1 MADHS
6 TTHAAAGT
14 QSGSL
19 EPLKLLYEE
28 AGQPGFGLPA
38 TLATAYGG
46 DLGFATPCV
55 YANFVTSL
63 DGVVA
68 LGPEYP
74 SSGSA
79 ISGREPADRFV
90 MGLLRACADAV
101 LIGAGTLRATARH
114 QWTPDHVCPHAAPHF
129 VELRRR
135 LKRATQPQLVVVTA
149 SGNVPTE
156 HPALQSGA
164 LVATTADGAS
174 RLEGRLPPACAILTA
189 VEGSAL
195 RMADVLAALHAQGH
209 TAVLTEGGPQLIGHL
224 LGEGL
229 LDELFLTTSPV
240 LAGRDGT
247 SRPGVISGLELLPN
261 QPVWT
266 DLISARRQ
274 NSYLY
279 LRYRLRAPSGRGATL
294 NAWPP
299 PDDAEP
305 PAHTASG
312 PRTR

>member
-1 MADHS
+1 MAEE
-6 TTHAAAGT
+6 
-14 QSGSL
+14 GSL
-19 EPLKLLYEE
+19 DPLELLYEE
-28 AGQPGFGLPA
+28 AGQPTFCLPA
-38 TLATAYGG
+38 TLATAYDG
-46 DLGFATPCV
+46 DLGFTSPCV

-101 LIGAGTLRATARH
+101 LIGAGTLRATPRH
-114 QWTPDHVCPHAAPHF
+114 LWTPDHVCPQAAPDF
-129 VELRRR
+129 DELRRS
-135 LKRATQPQLVVVTA
+135 LKRATRPQLVVITA
-149 SGNVPTE
+149 SGDVPTE
-156 HPALQSGA
+156 HPALQVGA

-174 RLEGRLPPACAILTA
+174 QLEGRLPPACAILTA
-189 VEGSAL
+189 DTGSAHAL

-247 SRPGVISGLELLPN
+247 SRPGVVAGLELLPN
-261 QPVWT
+261 QPAWT
-266 DLISARRQ
+266 DLISVRRRD
-274 NSYLY
+274 SYLF
-279 LRYRLRAPSGRGATL
+279 LRYRLRTSSGRGASP
-294 NAWPP
+294 NPWPP
-299 PDDAEP
+299 TDDAEP
-305 PAHTASG
+305 PVRTASG
-312 PRTR
+312 PRRR

>member
-1 MADHS
+1 MKP
-6 TTHAAAGT
+6 
-14 QSGSL
+14 L
-19 EPLKLLYEE
+19 ELLYEK
-28 AGQPGFGLPA
+28 ADQPSFGLPA

-46 DLGFATPCV
+46 NLGFTTPCV

-101 LIGAGTLRATARH
+101 LIGAGTLRATPRH
-114 QWTPDHVCPHAAPHF
+114 LWTPDHVCPQAAPDF
-129 VELRRR
+129 VDLRRS
-135 LKRATQPQLVVVTA
+135 LKRVRQPQLVVVTA
-149 SGNVPTE
+149 SGDVPTE

-174 RLEGRLPPACAILTA
+174 RLAGRLPPTCVILTA

-266 DLISARRQ
+266 DLISVRRQ

-279 LRYRLRAPSGRGATL
+279 LRYRLRTPSGRGAIP

-299 PDDAEP
+299 ADDSEP
-305 PAHTASG
+305 PAQDRRRKDASL
-312 PRTR
+312 